1 MKFVLDTNVFIAA
14 LLKPGGPTAHFLVRL
29 LKGKHQVFYSEALI
43 REIRAVANRKKV
55 AAGYIG
61 ALVLLI
67 RTYGTKVIA
76 GRVRADSPDP
86 KDDFLIALVRKCK
99 PDYVISDN
107 HDDLQ
112 TVTKEGA
119 KLLTIREGTKRFT

>member
-14 LLKPGGPTAHFLVRL
+14 LFKPGGPTAHFLVRL
-29 LKGKHQVFYSEALI
+29 LKGKQQVFYSEALI
-43 REIRAVANRKKV
+43 GEIRAVANRKKV

-76 GRVRADSPDP
+76 RRVRGPSRLPRPQGRLPDRP
-86 KDDFLIALVRKCK
+86 
-99 PDYVISDN
+99 
-107 HDDLQ
+107 
-112 TVTKEGA
+112 GA
-119 KLLTIREGTKRFT
+119 KVQAGLCDLG